1 MTQSG
6 CLASAVSCRYD
17 RGQQD
22 GARAVITRRRLIKL
36 SAASIFAPAVAVRAA
51 RAQAWP
57 DRPVHMIVP
66 IAAGGPTDTNA
77 RIVADQMSKVLG
89 QQVVVHNKS
98 GAGTNIGNAFVAH
111 AEPDGYTILYGT
123 SSLSANGALYR
134 ALDYNPIID
143 FAPVSL
149 VAKFPFFMFVPNS
162 SPAKTVAEFIALAK
176 EKPGKLIMGSPG
188 TGSGPHLT
196 ELLFMQMAQ
205 IQMTHAPYRG
215 AAPAFIDLIPG
226 RIDCYFG
233 SGELLTYSRSG
244 QVRCLGSSGAKRSP
258 AAPDVPTIAEAVP
271 GYEVESWQGV
281 FVPAKTPTEIVKKM
295 NAGIAKALA
304 DPALI
309 NNFAETAYTTTPSSP
324 EELGKFLQAE
334 TQKWTAIIKTAD
346 LKIN

>member
-1 MTQSG
+1 
-6 CLASAVSCRYD
+6 
-17 RGQQD
+17 
-22 GARAVITRRRLIKL
+22 
-36 SAASIFAPAVAVRAA
+36 
-51 RAQAWP
+51 
-57 DRPVHMIVP
+57 MIVP

-89 QQVVVHNKS
+89 QQVVVDNKS

-162 SPAKTVAEFIALAK
+162 SPTKTVAEFIALAK

-233 SGELLTYSRSG
+233 SGELLNYSRSG
-244 QVRCLGSSGAKRSP
+244 QVRVVATTGAKRSS
-258 AAPDVPTIAEAVP
+258 AEPDLPTIAEAGIA

-281 FVPAKTPTEIVKKM
+281 FAPAKTPPQLVRKLSADIVTALAEPDVKDKLARAAYAAQGSSPDELRKFLKTDTEKWNAVITT
-295 NAGIAKALA
+295 AGI
-304 DPALI
+304 
-309 NNFAETAYTTTPSSP
+309 
-324 EELGKFLQAE
+324 
-334 TQKWTAIIKTAD
+334 
-346 LKIN
+346 KID